1 MSALHN
7 TSYDIIC
14 AQELRLTSQAD
25 VEDVRARWEKGTS
38 IVSRGCDKADGV
50 AIFFKSNA
58 EIIKTREIIPGRIL
72 LVDCFYLNL
81 KMRII
86 NIYTTQDAATKVRM
100 FKKLYELLLVG
111 FYTVLSGDFNS
122 YTEANDRIPVPTNPR
137 SRNREGDALKKMSE
151 SCGVKDVFRV
161 LHPFDVGYTRFDA
174 RIKTRIDR
182 IYVTADI
189 TPVSYKTRVLVN
201 SDHLAVIALLKFGK
215 TEKKGFW
222 KLNVNCLKN
231 NDVITEL
238 KKEVVVTKSLKVL
251 TMSHVELWEVLKER
265 LRYFFKFK
273 CRMLNQEQN
282 AKYSALMARFVDLK
296 TKANK
301 TEMDTETLSEME
313 IELAKLN
320 DVSFCLRL
328 QAGMGDTACP
338 TNVHSLAGIQ
348 KKKLENKHVGPILNE
363 YGLLIEDEKTKRE
376 TIREMCEKLYR
387 KCDIN
392 MSSLQ
397 SFLGSIILNRV
408 DLISEG
414 GVITP
419 DEVREA
425 ISQLRKGKS
434 PGPDGLPNEFYLSCS
449 DMLVDLL
456 TSAFNDG
463 IKVGKM
469 HASFY
474 HGVISVIYKKGPFP
488 NLDNWR
494 HVTIMNVDYKIL
506 AKIVANRLND
516 DLEKLVENVPCA
528 IKRRLMWDNL
538 CILRDITSGNVKDEI
553 FLISLDQKKAFDYV
567 SRE

>member
-1 MSALHN
+1 MTVLSIITCNVRGIQSIKNRETKMSALHN

-137 SRNREGDALKKMSE
+137 SRNREGDALKEISV

-238 KKEVVVTKSLKVL
+238 KKRSS
-251 TMSHVELWEVLKER
+251 SHK
-265 LRYFFKFK
+265 KFK
-273 CRMLNQEQN
+273 GFNQ
-282 AKYSALMARFVDLK
+282 
-296 TKANK
+296 
-301 TEMDTETLSEME
+301 
-313 IELAKLN
+313 
-320 DVSFCLRL
+320 
-328 QAGMGDTACP
+328 
-338 TNVHSLAGIQ
+338 
-348 KKKLENKHVGPILNE
+348 
-363 YGLLIEDEKTKRE
+363 
-376 TIREMCEKLYR
+376 
-387 KCDIN
+387 
-392 MSSLQ
+392 
-397 SFLGSIILNRV
+397 
-408 DLISEG
+408 
-414 GVITP
+414 
-419 DEVREA
+419 
-425 ISQLRKGKS
+425 
-434 PGPDGLPNEFYLSCS
+434 
-449 DMLVDLL
+449 
-456 TSAFNDG
+456 
-463 IKVGKM
+463 
-469 HASFY
+469 
-474 HGVISVIYKKGPFP
+474 
-488 NLDNWR
+488 
-494 HVTIMNVDYKIL
+494 
-506 AKIVANRLND
+506 
-516 DLEKLVENVPCA
+516 VPCGTVGSF
-528 IKRRLMWDNL
+528 KR
-538 CILRDITSGNVKDEI
+538 TSEVFFQI
-553 FLISLDQKKAFDYV
+553 
-567 SRE
+567 